1 MDSFDRIPKLMYKK
15 NFEEHS
21 KRDKENKLTKEDIDD
36 WFEAFTWIIE
46 TMSSKEF
53 QEFKVKGK
61 TK

>member
-1 MDSFDRIPKLMYKK
+1 MYKR

-61 TK
+61 IK